1 MTDVDLGF
9 DADLVKAALIE
20 EAQSMRA
27 DLETRIRDKLSGEV
41 LNVRSGALLASIST
55 RVEEDGD
62 DIVITA
68 ASSGVSYAAILENG
82 GKTAAHDIVAVKAK
96 ALAFLAHGA
105 QHFAKSVH
113 HPGSVIRAYHYL
125 SGSLDEISHDM
136 EERLTSAVLRTL
148 GEE

>member
-1 MTDVDLGF
+1 MATTSSSRPRVP
-9 DADLVKAALIE
+9 ACP
-20 EAQSMRA
+20 MRPFS
-27 DLETRIRDKLSGEV
+27 R
-41 LNVRSGALLASIST
+41 
-55 RVEEDGD
+55 
-62 DIVITA
+62 
-68 ASSGVSYAAILENG
+68 YG

-113 HPGSVIRAYHYL
+113 HPGSVIRAYRL
-125 SGSLDEISHDM
+125 SGGPLDEILHDM